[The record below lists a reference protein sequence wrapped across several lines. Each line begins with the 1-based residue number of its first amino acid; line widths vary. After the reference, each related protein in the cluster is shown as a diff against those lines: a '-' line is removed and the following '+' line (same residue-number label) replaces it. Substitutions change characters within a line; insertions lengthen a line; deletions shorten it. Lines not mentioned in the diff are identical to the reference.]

1 MIFVLFVSGIGSF
14 LRLESE
20 EVSQMLPN
28 WIDLIFGYK
37 QSGEAAAPW
46 ILMITTS
53 LSKCQKGRG
62 QTKMEHGDMGGVY
75 KGYGC
80 VFTCYILTYYIYI

>member
-1 MIFVLFVSGIGSF
+1 M
-14 LRLESE
+14 RLESE

-46 ILMITTS
+46 IIDETTS
-53 LSKCQKGRG
+53 CLSVEG
-62 QTKMEHGDMGGVY
+62 QTKMEHGDGGFIRDTDVY
-75 KGYGC
+75 LHI
-80 VFTCYILTYYIYI
+80 TCSPIILLYLTYIYNIFTVYIYLF

>member
-1 MIFVLFVSGIGSF
+1 MGLLGKPTILGNPH

-46 ILMITTS
+46 ILMKPRVVKV
-53 LSKCQKGRG
+53 SKVKQKWN
-62 QTKMEHGDMGGVY
+62 MVIGG
-75 KGYGC
+75 
-80 VFTCYILTYYIYI
+80 L